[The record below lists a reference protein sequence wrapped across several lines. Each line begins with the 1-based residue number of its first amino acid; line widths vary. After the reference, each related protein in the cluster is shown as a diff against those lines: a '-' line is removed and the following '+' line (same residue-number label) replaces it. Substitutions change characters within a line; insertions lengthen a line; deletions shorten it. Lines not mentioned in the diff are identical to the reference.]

1 MSRVNP
7 ASPVSPFIRV
17 IAYGALALFVAAW
30 LSSTAEAIQQAARD
44 QADAIQVGT
53 RLYGQR
59 CADCH
64 GADAAGFTG
73 PNLTGLWVS
82 GQSDDQIFRTIRFGR
97 PGSIM
102 PPSTAPDAELRAIV
116 AYLKSIGTVPAD
128 FTANGDVDHGEE
140 LFRSTCTQ
148 CHRVGQDGGRLGPD
162 LSLIAQTRS
171 RAELR
176 RAIREPSAS
185 IAAAYRPLTL
195 VTQDGEQI
203 RGVRKGED
211 AFSVQ
216 IVDTN
221 ERLQGYRK
229 ADLEEVVR
237 EDESL
242 MPVFG
247 VNRLSDSELDDLLKF
262 LGTLRLSDSG

>member
-1 MSRVNP
+1 M
-7 ASPVSPFIRV
+7 
-17 IAYGALALFVAAW
+17 YGAVVLFVAVW
-30 LSSTAEAIQQAARD
+30 LSSTAGALQQAVGD

-64 GADAAGFTG
+64 GADGAGFTG

-82 GQSDDQIFRTIRFGR
+82 GQSDDQVFRTIRFGR

-102 PPSTAPDAELRAIV
+102 PPSTAPDADLRAIV

-128 FTANGDVDHGEE
+128 FNASGDAAHGEE

-148 CHRVGQDGGRLGPD
+148 CHRVGDDGGRLGPD
-162 LSLIAQTRS
+162 LSLIAETRS

-185 IAAAYRPLTL
+185 MAAAFRPVTL
-195 VTQDGEQI
+195 VTRDGQQI

-229 ADLEEVVR
+229 SELAEVVR

-247 VNRLSDSELDDLLKF
+247 VERLSESELDDLLKF